1 MIVNVRGTSGSGK
14 STLVRAVIE
23 SYAVRVPVHVPGRK
37 RPLCYRLWRDSQFY
51 AQDTFQD
58 TFQGQNLPPQERPPD
73 LVVLGHYD
81 TACGGCD
88 TIPTTQE
95 AFDMAVEAHHLL
107 GCHVLYE
114 GLLLSADIKHTL
126 ALAADVGV
134 ENLLVV
140 ELATSLE
147 ECLASVNKRRAA
159 RDTTLPPVNPKN
171 TESKWKGVRSST
183 QKLLDAG
190 VAVETLDREAALARV
205 LEVLS

>member
-1 MIVNVRGTSGSGK
+1 MIINVRGTSGSGK
-14 STLVRAVIE
+14 STLVRNIIDAYDVCE
-23 SYAVRVPVHVPGRK
+23 RVMVPGRK
-37 RPLCYRLWRDSQFY
+37 RPLCYRLWRGTQFY
-51 AQDTFQD
+51 AQDP
-58 TFQGQNLPPQERPPD
+58 FQGQNTPPPQRPPD

-88 TIPTTQE
+88 TIPTTQA

-114 GLLLSADIKHTL
+114 GLLLSADVKHTL
-126 ALAADVGV
+126 ELAGDVGP

-140 ELATSLE
+140 ELSTTLE

-159 RDTTLPPVNPKN
+159 RDDTLPPVNPKN
-171 TESKWKGVRSST
+171 TESKWKGVRSSS
-183 QKLLDAG
+183 QKLRDAG
-190 VAVETLDREAALARV
+190 LAVETLDRDAALARV